1 VTQYSYDS
9 FGNQTS
15 VTDANNHTTTTAYD
29 TTGTYPISTTDA
41 KNQTTTVNYDLGT
54 GNLLSETDPNSFTT
68 TYTYDVFG
76 RVTKEIKPLDSS
88 SFPTVS
94 YTYFTDGIAPEGT
107 LVAKRET
114 SGQAGTLDT
123 YTWVDGNARTI
134 QTRAE
139 SETAGQQIVTDT
151 FYDPNGKISK
161 ETVPSLAL
169 TVPPISNPCPV
180 SGVLVIAMTRLIG

>member
-1 VTQYSYDS
+1 M
-9 FGNQTS
+9 G
-15 VTDANNHTTTTAYD
+15 
-29 TTGTYPISTTDA
+29 
-41 KNQTTTVNYDLGT
+41 
-54 GNLLSETDPNSFTT
+54 LLPPA
-68 TYTYDVFG
+68 YTYDVFG
-76 RVTKEIKPLDSS
+76 RITKEIKPLDSS

-114 SGQAGTLDT
+114 SGQAGTLDM

-161 ETVPSLAL
+161 ETVPSLAASSTTYQPPAPGTRSTTYSYDAL
-169 TVPPISNPCPV
+169 GRVNIVTNPKGDAKTIAYDHWKETTVDENGHIKREYKNAFAKIIRIDEVLNSLPID
-180 SGVLVIAMTRLIG
+180 TEYTY